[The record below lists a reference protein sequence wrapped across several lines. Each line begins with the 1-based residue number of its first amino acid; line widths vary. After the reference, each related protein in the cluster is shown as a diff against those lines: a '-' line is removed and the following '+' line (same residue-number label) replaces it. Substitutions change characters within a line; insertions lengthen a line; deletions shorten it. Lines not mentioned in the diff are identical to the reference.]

1 MSNPAYTDETLIYFG
16 GDVKA
21 SDDGRRV
28 SGYLVRFGDPSTA
41 DVQGDY
47 FTANTYFGR
56 AVKAGTDVV
65 WHHGIGRDDLAAMFR
80 NAVIGDADLSLKDDG
95 LWADATIRDVP
106 GTDRLLADV
115 KAGRVG
121 WSSGS
126 VDRLVTRTP
135 VGRATEIKAWPII
148 EASLSYKPVD
158 PRNKAIACK
167 AMLDDTP
174 DDSRM
179 PSLVG
184 RAEALVADA
193 EAIVAAFKAQA
204 DHRRSEGRNLSP
216 AKREAIKALCDTLA
230 ELASVTAP
238 APSPERLA
246 ALQRRLLLARI
257 GA

>member
-1 MSNPAYTDETLIYFG
+1 MSTRTYTDETLVFFG

-28 SGYLVRFGDPSTA
+28 SGYLVRFGDPNTA

-47 FTANTYFGR
+47 FTPSTYFGR
-56 AVKAGTDVV
+56 AVKAGADVV
-65 WHHGIGRDDLAAMFR
+65 WHHGIGRDDLAAVFK
-80 NAVIGDADLSLKDDG
+80 NATIGDADLSLKDDG

-126 VDRLVTRTP
+126 VDRLVSRHP
-135 VGRATEIKAWPII
+135 VGRATEIKSWPII

-158 PRNKAIACK
+158 PRNKAIAVK
-167 AMLDDTP
+167 AMMDDTP
-174 DDSRM
+174 DDGRL
-179 PSLVG
+179 PSLVE

-193 EAIVAAFKAQA
+193 EAIAAAFKGQA

-216 AKREAIKALCDTLA
+216 AKREAIKALRESLA

-246 ALQRRLLLARI
+246 ALQRRLLLVRI